1 MACTLD
7 TTIGGASA
15 NSYISIANAD
25 TYHDSHI
32 THDTWDEAESDDK
45 CRALQTATRLLDE
58 WYDWCGVV
66 CTSSQALLWPR
77 VGATGPNGY
86 LLDSDAIPVA
96 IANATAE
103 LARQL
108 LDEDRTKDS
117 DIERYGLKSLKAGPV
132 DMAFGSVASSKPI
145 PDAVMA
151 MVSAYGTLRSKSG
164 GAVTLRRG

>member
-1 MACTLD
+1 MACTID
-7 TTIGGASA
+7 TTIGGSTA
-15 NSYISIANAD
+15 NSYISSADAD
-25 TYHDSHI
+25 TYHERHI
-32 THDTWDEAESDDK
+32 AHETWDDADTDDK
-45 CRALQTATRLLDE
+45 CRSLQTASRLLDQWYE
-58 WYDWCGVV
+58 WIGVA

-77 VGATGPNGY
+77 LGAIGPNGY
-86 LLDSDAIPVA
+86 LLASDAIPVA

-117 DIERYGLKSLKAGPV
+117 DIERQGLKSLTAGSV
-132 DMAFGSVASSKPI
+132 AMTFGSVASSKPI

-151 MVSAYGTLRSKSG
+151 MVSAYGTIRSKVG